1 MVEISRLKNSLWAG
15 QRWGV
20 GGSLRLIYTLG
31 SYEPERSMPKSNVPT
46 ETPHPEKVD
55 DNVVSIRISGQR
67 PLPPTSADGTSDTD
81 PIDESTGR
89 SRSHVD
95 ATSVSD
101 ESSNS
106 ICPETSER
114 WATAILSLMHVE
126 RSRFQEQPENIPRV
140 HIASLAAIGRPRV
153 TTTTGSAHSSITLRK
168 PRSAQTDPAQEASKI
183 HPFQGLKRPK
193 S

>member
-1 MVEISRLKNSLWAG
+1 MAEISKLKNSLWAG

-31 SYEPERSMPKSNVPT
+31 SYEPERPMPKSNLPT
-46 ETPHPEKVD
+46 ETPQSEKVD
-55 DNVVSIRISGQR
+55 DKVVAIRSSGER
-67 PLPPTSADGTSDTD
+67 PLPPHSIAGAGDVNTVKVSTECSRPEGDSA
-81 PIDESTGR
+81 
-89 SRSHVD
+89 
-95 ATSVSD
+95 SVS
-101 ESSNS
+101 EGSSNS
-106 ICPETSER
+106 ISPETSER

-126 RSRFQEQPENIPRV
+126 RSRFQEQPENTPRV
-140 HIASLAAIGRPRV
+140 HIASLAAIGRPR
-153 TTTTGSAHSSITLRK
+153 TSTTTGSAHSSITLRK